1 MLSETRRSAAPPFRA
16 LAANRSAAS
25 TQVPISVEM
34 QIFPLGAVFRKCK
47 ISLRAGST
55 RSRGSRGGTRG
66 AIRSI

>member
-34 QIFPLGAVFRKCK
+34 QIFPWGPSLGNAKFPCAQVAPLAR
-47 ISLRAGST
+47 LAGWYP
-55 RSRGSRGGTRG
+55 RGN
-66 AIRSI
+66 